1 MLTSSISSR
10 PFEIIVKTIYLIAE
24 FEVFEQLNQWQI
36 PVPGYTQPLLKKIFL
51 RYDNWNM
58 SIKTYDPIF
67 RSICF
72 EAHANLLFITLFLC
86 KHGKFL

>member
-10 PFEIIVKTIYLIAE
+10 AFEIIVKAIYIIAR
-24 FEVFEQLNQWQI
+24 FEAFEQLNQWQI
-36 PVPGYTQPLLKKIFL
+36 PVQRYARPLLKKIFL